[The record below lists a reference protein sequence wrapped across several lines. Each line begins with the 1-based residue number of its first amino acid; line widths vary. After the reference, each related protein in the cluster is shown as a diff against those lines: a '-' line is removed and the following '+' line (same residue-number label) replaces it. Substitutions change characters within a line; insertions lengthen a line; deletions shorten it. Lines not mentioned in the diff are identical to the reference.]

1 MLLPRHVV
9 SLEPPGEEPK
19 GYLSLM
25 LPALRSARLFPL
37 AVILLCLLGCEPPG
51 DPVTGRLR
59 GRTVPT
65 LDLVSLDGVAPA
77 PQVTGRLTLLNFWG
91 TWCPPCRRELPGL
104 VRLATRL
111 AEEPRFQLIAVSCGG
126 GGPDDLTS
134 LRQETTAFLA
144 AKNLVL
150 NAWADP
156 SGQTRQAF
164 ADQLGFNAFP
174 TSYLIGPDGR
184 LLDIWRGYSPEVET
198 EIAQAVAAALKQMPP
213 WASPP
218 STAD

>member
-1 MLLPRHVV
+1 MLLPHRVV

-19 GYLSLM
+19 GCLSLM
-25 LPALRSARLFPL
+25 LPALRSACLFPL
-37 AVILLCLLGCEPPG
+37 AVTLLCLLGCEPPG
-51 DPVTGRLR
+51 DPMTGHLR
-59 GRTVPT
+59 GRTVPA
-65 LDLVSLDGVAPA
+65 LDVVALDGVAPA
-77 PQVTGRLTLLNFWG
+77 PQVTGQLTLLNFWG

-144 AKNLVL
+144 AKNLAL
-150 NAWADP
+150 NTWADP

-184 LLDIWRGYSPEVET
+184 LLAVWRGYSPEVET
-198 EIAQAVAAALKQMPP
+198 EMAQAVAAALKQMPP
-213 WASPP
+213 WAPP
-218 STAD
+218 TPTAD